1 MLIMEDNLE
10 TIQFQNMKKK
20 NLEIQQKVQNNLEIK
35 LKQLNL

>member
-35 LKQLNL
+35 QKQLNL